1 MPETDPPD
9 FGQRPRAQSDAK
21 TLSEWR
27 IEQIERRLDS
37 ELKDLRM
44 HVDRAISESR
54 KHIDDEIKEL
64 REQNDTRFSKIEKFI
79 YGTFVFVGTPIF
91 GAVVGLFFKGS
102 PIVGN

>member
-1 MPETDPPD
+1 MPETDHPD
-9 FGQRPRAQSDAK
+9 GQRPRSQNDAK

-64 REQNDTRFSKIEKFI
+64 REQNDNRFGKIEKFI

-102 PIVGN
+102 PLVGN

>member
-1 MPETDPPD
+1 MPDTDPPD
-9 FGQRPRAQSDAK
+9 FGHRPRADRDAR

-27 IEQIERRLDS
+27 IEKIEQRLDS

-44 HVDRAISESR
+44 HVDKAISELR
-54 KHIDDEIKEL
+54 RHNDEEIKEL
-64 REQNDTRFSKIEKFI
+64 REQNDSRFSKIEKFI

-102 PIVGN
+102 PLVGN